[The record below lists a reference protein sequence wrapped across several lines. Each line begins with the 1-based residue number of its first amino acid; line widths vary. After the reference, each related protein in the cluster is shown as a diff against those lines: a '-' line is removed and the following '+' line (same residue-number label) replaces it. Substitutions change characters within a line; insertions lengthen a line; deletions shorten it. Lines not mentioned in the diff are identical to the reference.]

1 MFVNILTTII
11 TILAIGA
18 CSDQNSAF
26 NASTSSSKK
35 KPVEDKLEAIGQT
48 FEQEEEEEVEECQEG
63 NQGRIIVSHDEWA
76 FSNTGFDEAPDAE
89 IFIKNITNWLRT
101 CGKTA
106 NNKFHALSNDFSL
119 NESSLAN
126 IMRENS
132 YSYTKGTNEDL
143 AVENLKKYDWIY
155 LAGPI
160 AYVSSSALNRAL
172 KNYVDQG
179 GNVYISAGTSG
190 GNGEDQFSSADDEAD
205 YFNPFLANYGL
216 RYERRENKIKGS
228 RNPNS
233 DHPIFAN
240 VSSLYYNNG
249 NSVSLTGDNDKARI
263 VSVDAGQ
270 GLFGIFD
277 GRLAD

>member
-1 MFVNILTTII
+1 MFVNILATII
-11 TILAIGA
+11 TTLAIGA

-26 NASTSSSKK
+26 NASTSSRKK
-35 KPVEDKLEAIGQT
+35 RPVEDELGAFGET
-48 FEQEEEEEVEECQEG
+48 FEEAEEKEKEKECQEG

-101 CGKTA
+101 CGKTS
-106 NNKFHALSNDFSL
+106 NNKFHALSTDFSL

-132 YSYTKGTNEDL
+132 YSYTQGTNEDL

-155 LAGPI
+155 LAGK
-160 AYVSSSALNRAL
+160 VRDVNSSTLNQAL

-179 GNVYISAGTSG
+179 GNVYISAGTNAWGSAE
-190 GNGEDQFSSADDEAD
+190 GEAAF
-205 YFNPFLANYGL
+205 FNPFLANYGL
-216 RYERRENKIKGS
+216 RYEPRENDINKS
-228 RNPNS
+228 LNPNS

-249 NSVSLTGDNDKARI
+249 NSVSLTGGNDKARI
-263 VSVDAGQ
+263 VSVHAGQ

>member
-35 KPVEDKLEAIGQT
+35 KPVEDKLEAIGQK

-63 NQGRIIVSHDEWA
+63 IQGRIIVSHDEWT

-101 CGKTA
+101 CGKKS

-132 YSYTKGTNEDL
+132 YSYTQGTNEDL
-143 AVENLKKYDWIY
+143 TVENLKKYDWIY
-155 LAGPI
+155 LAGPV
-160 AYVSSSALNRAL
+160 ANVNSSTLNRAL

-179 GNVYISAGTSG
+179 GNVYISAGTGDFGSAE
-190 GNGEDQFSSADDEAD
+190 GEAA
-205 YFNPFLANYGL
+205 YFNPFLANFGL
-216 RYERRENKIKGS
+216 RYGSSENEIRGS
-228 RNPNS
+228 INPNS

-249 NSVSLTGDNDKARI
+249 NSVGLTGDNDKARI
-263 VSVDAGQ
+263 VSVHAGE